1 MGMSKKILAAAVVAA
16 FASSAANAAFIGS
29 AGGNNTFDTAMAVPA
44 GYFDLIEDGAIELST
59 TLPHATV
66 VAFSSGPFDYF
77 KFTMGAGQLI
87 LDIDYTY
94 AYSGNPGS
102 FDPEIALWK
111 ADGTLIAENDD
122 RGFVDVGSTHSWDSY
137 LNISHLDAG
146 TYIVGVAQYPSSAIN
161 GGWASSANAIP
172 ADSFYTMHI
181 SAPVP
186 EPESWAMMLAG
197 LGIMAGVAR
206 RRVR

>member
-1 MGMSKKILAAAVVAA
+1 MAAV
-16 FASSAANAAFIGS
+16 
-29 AGGNNTFDTAMAVPA
+29 
-44 GYFDLIEDGAIELST
+44 ST
-59 TLPHATV
+59 
-66 VAFSSGPFDYF
+66 GPFDYF

-87 LDIDYTY
+87 LDVDYTF
-94 AYSGNPGS
+94 AFSGNPGS
-102 FDPEIALWK
+102 FNPEIALWK
-111 ADGTLIAENDD
+111 ADGTLVAENDD
-122 RGFVDVGSTHSWDSY
+122 RGFADVGSENRWDSY
-137 LNISHLDAG
+137 INIRNLDAG
-146 TYIVGVAQYPSSAIN
+146 TYIVGVAQYPSSATN